1 MSPETMNA
9 APGDD
14 RLKIG
19 RPSDVWSLGCILYQ
33 MVYGSAPFAAL
44 NFQQK
49 MIAIAREDHVIAF
62 PEYAVPVVP
71 KEKSSTGKAE
81 KLEEKKVKVPSE
93 LTATMQA
100 CLMRE
105 AKKRPTIS
113 QLLAEPWLNGYCEFT
128 LLNSWSDFD

>member
-1 MSPETMNA
+1 MNA

-33 MVYGSAPFAAL
+33 MVYGAAPFAAL

-49 MIAIAREDHVIAF
+49 MIAIAREDHIIPF
-62 PEYAVPVVP
+62 PEYSVPVVP
-71 KEKSSTGKAE
+71 KEKSETRQAVR
-81 KLEEKKVKVPSE
+81 LEDKKVKVPME
-93 LTATMQA
+93 LRNTMKL
-100 CLMRE
+100 CLLRE

-113 QLLAEPWLNGYCEFT
+113 QLLREPWINGYCESRGLWLPVT
-128 LLNSWSDFD
+128 YRA